1 MRGLFNAEYGGHLP
15 EDICLYIEN
24 MPTKWQ
30 VIPWEGDRLESL
42 PEVPEDLI
50 TEVCFF
56 PSTLYEPRPIQ
67 STGAREGRV
76 CRYSESLSCL
86 GEWMVPNT

>member
-56 PSTLYEPRPIQ
+56 PRPFMNQDQ
-67 STGAREGRV
+67 SRAQAREKVGFADNL
-76 CRYSESLSCL
+76 SL
-86 GEWMVPNT
+86 

>member
-76 CRYSESLSCL
+76 CI
-86 GEWMVPNT
+86 